1 MILLLLGVCSALPT
15 VLSFIRCLGQT
26 EQPIPPTL
34 MLNIDV
40 IIDLKHKQNR
50 SNLSCKS
57 VCNLSLYTAKSV
69 PNCFVSL
76 DYIAIMYVYAVN
88 SANKLC

>member
-1 MILLLLGVCSALPT
+1 
-15 VLSFIRCLGQT
+15 
-26 EQPIPPTL
+26 

-57 VCNLSLYTAKSV
+57 VCSLSLYTAKSV
-69 PNCFVSL
+69 PIYCFVSL